1 MSADLSLS
9 DGHVG
14 ILHYTLK
21 NGKGEV
27 LDSTAGKGPR
37 PYLHGADNMLPG
49 IEAALAGKN
58 EGDTLAGEL
67 DPKDAFGVS
76 DGKDPQRVR
85 RKSLPKGRD
94 WQAGMPFSMKAEGGE
109 VAQFWVTDVRGA
121 WVWITGNHPL
131 AGESVNY
138 EIEVIRIRLAKPVE
152 ISHGHPHGIDGTQGH
167 NH

>member
-1 MSADLSLS
+1 MSADLVLS

-21 NGKGEV
+21 NSQGEV
-27 LDSTAGKGPR
+27 LDSTTGHGPR

-49 IEAALAGKN
+49 IEAALAGKG
-58 EGDTLAGEL
+58 EGDTLRGDLSPEA
-67 DPKDAFGVS
+67 AFGVN
-76 DGKDPQRVR
+76 DGKEPQRVR

-94 WQAGMPFSMKAEGGE
+94 WKEGMPFAMKNDGE
-109 VAQFWVTDVRGA
+109 EAAQFWITDVRGA
-121 WVWITGNHPL
+121 WVWISKNHPL
-131 AGESVNY
+131 AGESVSY

-167 NH
+167 HH

>member
-1 MSADLSLS
+1 MSADLTLS

-14 ILHYTLK
+14 ILRYTLK
-21 NGKGEV
+21 NAKGEV
-27 LDSTAGKGPR
+27 LDSTEGQGPR

-49 IEAALAGKN
+49 IEAALAGKS
-58 EGDTLAGEL
+58 EGDTLSGEL
-67 DPKDAFGVS
+67 SPKDAFGVN

-85 RKSLPKGRD
+85 RKTLPKGRD
-94 WQAGMPFSMKAEGGE
+94 WQPGMPFAMKDEGGE

-138 EIEVIRIRLAKPVE
+138 EIEVIRVRLAKPVE